1 MREKNDVR
9 GVLGVL
15 EVCVRGNFAG
25 TESARLYSEVRWDL
39 IYSVSL
45 TNHPQSF
52 WGTKNLIECAWVFH
66 IGTKHFIL
74 RPFSLYQGG

>member
-25 TESARLYSEVRWDL
+25 TESARLYSEVRQGSL
-39 IYSVSL
+39 IVCHQLNVCRVSGVPR
-45 TNHPQSF
+45 T
-52 WGTKNLIECAWVFH
+52 
-66 IGTKHFIL
+66 
-74 RPFSLYQGG
+74 

>member
-25 TESARLYSEVRWDL
+25 TESARLYSEVSWDL
-39 IYSVSL
+39 IHNVSL
-45 TNHPQSF
+45 ANRLQSF
-52 WGTKNLIECAWVFH
+52 WGTKNLIECA
-66 IGTKHFIL
+66 
-74 RPFSLYQGG
+74 

>member
-25 TESARLYSEVRWDL
+25 TESARLYSEVCRDL
-39 IYSVSL
+39 VHNVSL
-45 TNHPQSF
+45 PNR
-52 WGTKNLIECAWVFH
+52 L
-66 IGTKHFIL
+66 
-74 RPFSLYQGG
+74 